1 MKPMKIVLLT
11 VAAVLAGACSLQE
24 SPEFFVNRSN
34 FYRNKSECIAGL
46 NSCYIPLKTI
56 YNFNFGVM
64 TEGVTDLLYHNSPT
78 VYDSRLE
85 ISPALPGYGATV
97 WTQCYKAVMYCNAA
111 IEGIR
116 HATVSEDDRS
126 KLLAEGVILR
136 AMYYYLL
143 TSVFGDVPF
152 YTIDVNTEELLNQ
165 TARLPR
171 MSAVETRNYLI
182 EELMEVVPD
191 LDQVRSSEIA
201 DNRMGA
207 AVGWMLAAK
216 MAMWNKQ
223 WDTALEALGELEKIY
238 GTLDQYPLSD
248 IPFRMKNTPE
258 SILEIQHS
266 YTSGGLIYT
275 SNYACICMPNQT
287 TAAQPD
293 HRRVGV
299 GHFRRREDRGA
310 GRRCQRMARHAA
322 QSGVQRRL
330 ADPHGRRP
338 PRGDEPRVG
347 VRRAGVQ
354 ERRHTSLA
362 GSEVL
367 VPGHARQL
375 RLEQLQG
382 VPLRRRRADDGR
394 VHPIPD
400 TQVVYSGYA
409 LDNKEYEKYGL

>member
-1 MKPMKIVLLT
+1 MKSIKLVLLT
-11 VAAVLAGACSLQE
+11 VTAALTGACSLQE
-24 SPEFFVNRSN
+24 TPEFFVNRSN

-64 TEGVTDLLYHNSPT
+64 TEGVTDLLFHNSPT

-97 WTQCYKAVMYCNAA
+97 WTQGYKAVMYCNAA
-111 IEGIR
+111 IEGIKK
-116 HATVSEDDRS
+116 ATVSEEDRR

-152 YTIDVNTEELLNQ
+152 YTIDVSTEELLNQ

-171 MSAVETRNYLI
+171 MPAAETRDYLI
-182 EELMEVVPD
+182 GELMTMVPD
-191 LDQVRSSEIA
+191 LDQVRSSEVA

-223 WDTALEALGELEKIY
+223 WDTALEALAELEKIY

-258 SILEIQHS
+258 SILEIQ
-266 YTSGGLIYT
+266 
-275 SNYACICMPNQT
+275 Q
-287 TAAQPD
+287 
-293 HRRVGV
+293 
-299 GHFRRREDRGA
+299 DRK
-310 GRRCQRMARHAA
+310 
-322 QSGVQRRL
+322 S
-330 ADPHGRRP
+330 
-338 PRGDEPRVG
+338 
-347 VRRAGVQ
+347 
-354 ERRHTSLA
+354 
-362 GSEVL
+362 
-367 VPGHARQL
+367 
-375 RLEQLQG
+375 
-382 VPLRRRRADDGR
+382 
-394 VHPIPD
+394 
-400 TQVVYSGYA
+400 VV
-409 LDNKEYEKYGL
+409 

>member
-152 YTIDVNTEELLNQ
+152 YTIDVNTEELLDQ

-275 SNYACICMPNQT
+275 SNYACICMPNQPPPSRGRT
-287 TAAQPD
+287 FSTA
-293 HRRVGV
+293 
-299 GHFRRREDRGA
+299 
-310 GRRCQRMARHAA
+310 
-322 QSGVQRRL
+322 
-330 ADPHGRRP
+330 
-338 PRGDEPRVG
+338 
-347 VRRAGVQ
+347 
-354 ERRHTSLA
+354 
-362 GSEVL
+362 
-367 VPGHARQL
+367 
-375 RLEQLQG
+375 
-382 VPLRRRRADDGR
+382 
-394 VHPIPD
+394 
-400 TQVVYSGYA
+400 
-409 LDNKEYEKYGL
+409 

>member
-1 MKPMKIVLLT
+1 MKSIKLVLLT
-11 VAAVLAGACSLQE
+11 AVAALTGACSLQE
-24 SPEFFVNRSN
+24 TPEFFVNRSN

-64 TEGVTDLLYHNSPT
+64 TEGVTDLLFHNSPT

-97 WTQCYKAVMYCNAA
+97 WTQGYKAVMYCNAA
-111 IEGIR
+111 IEGIKN
-116 HATVSEDDRS
+116 ATVSEDDRQ
-126 KLLAEGVILR
+126 KLLAEGMILR

-165 TARLPR
+165 AARLPR

-182 EELMEVVPD
+182 EELMDNVPS
-191 LDQVRSSEIA
+191 LDQVRSSEVA

-223 WDTALEALGELEKIY
+223 WDTALEALAELEKIY

-248 IPFRMKNTPE
+248 VPFRMKNTPE

-287 TAAQPD
+287 TAESGSDVFDGVKIEELGDDANVDSKISVLSDILAAHPQL
-293 HRRVGV
+293 VG
-299 GHFRRREDRGA
+299 
-310 GRRCQRMARHAA
+310 MK
-322 QSGVQRRL
+322 GVI
-330 ADPHGRRP
+330 
-338 PRGDEPRVG
+338 E
-347 VRRAGVQ
+347 
-354 ERRHTSLA
+354 
-362 GSEVL
+362 
-367 VPGHARQL
+367 
-375 RLEQLQG
+375 LENYNEEG
-382 VPLRRRRADDGR
+382 IGGG
-394 VHPIPD
+394 I
-400 TQVVYSGYA
+400 TF
-409 LDNKEYEKYGL
+409 KKK